1 MRDRVTRFADGARA
15 ASRCRGP
22 LVLEQLARSHP
33 QRATQALDRI
43 GSNQAE
49 PPTRPGEPVNGVQAE
64 AGELG
69 QAIGRHTLRLQQLDR
84 KSTRLNS
91 SHGYISYAVF
101 CLKKKN

>member
-1 MRDRVTRFADGARA
+1 MRDRVTRFADGAGA

-49 PPTRPGEPVNGVQAE
+49 PPTPPGAPGNGVHAQA
-64 AGELG
+64 GVIG
-69 QAIGRHTLRLQQLDR
+69 PAISRHTPPLQPPPPPPAPQAA
-84 KSTRLNS
+84 TA
-91 SHGYISYAVF
+91 ISNFIAP
-101 CLKKKN
+101 